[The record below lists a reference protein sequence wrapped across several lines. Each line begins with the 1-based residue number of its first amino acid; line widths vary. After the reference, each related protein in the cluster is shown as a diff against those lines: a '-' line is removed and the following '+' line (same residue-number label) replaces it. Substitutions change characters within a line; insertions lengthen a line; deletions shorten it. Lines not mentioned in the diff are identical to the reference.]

1 MQTTHRAC
9 CRWIRTS
16 FLLNCFFLEIV
27 IVILLRTI
35 SFYFSL
41 LFTKRYTSSNIFP
54 ISHLLQ
60 KIICRNLLIYICIMA
75 IRKCKD
81 KTNDNFTYCNRLAF
95 HCNGNFTN
103 NTCDLSWAWIIST
116 YTPHPTP
123 PPKYL
128 SLEDLMSI
136 PIESSCMWAQICSL
150 ISGIEYWKRLQ
161 QLLRLYKS
169 RCVDIASI
177 CAVILL
183 STVWRVGVVWPQLA
197 ELL

>member
-1 MQTTHRAC
+1 MSKCVIFFTGHSPSLPSLGLLSHLKTLCLSFITTFSMQTTHRAC

-116 YTPHPTP
+116 YTP
-123 PPKYL
+123 
-128 SLEDLMSI
+128 
-136 PIESSCMWAQICSL
+136 Q
-150 ISGIEYWKRLQ
+150 RL
-161 QLLRLYKS
+161 LNIYHLK
-169 RCVDIASI
+169 I
-177 CAVILL
+177 
-183 STVWRVGVVWPQLA
+183 
-197 ELL
+197 